1 MPEERQEMLAA
12 AHAGSMCGALHDIAE
27 RARMV
32 LKHGGDKDAA
42 LSEILATARAELD
55 RLE

>member
-1 MPEERQEMLAA
+1 MLAA
-12 AHAGSMCGALHDIAE
+12 VHAGSMCGALHDIAE

-42 LSEILATARAELD
+42 LREILATARAELD